1 MASPKNTSIPKNQKK
16 NAYLK
21 DQKNTKME
29 EIIARKIA
37 EAYRTNLNLS
47 TELICFHSPLM
58 SFSSVDHDCE
68 ECCYHQ

>member
-1 MASPKNTSIPKNQKK
+1 
-16 NAYLK
+16 
-21 DQKNTKME
+21 ME